1 MSPRMDAGRGAAVPD
16 TPRRP
21 VWNFCPAPDVGN
33 PWLALISE
41 PEAFD
46 CGIWT

>member
-1 MSPRMDAGRGAAVPD
+1 MDGSVGKSPV
-16 TPRRP
+16 
-21 VWNFCPAPDVGN
+21 PDVGN
-33 PWLALISE
+33 PQFALISE